1 MKRMLA
7 AAMLVSLG
15 ALHAPLAST
24 GGSET
29 KKAQERS
36 PVYLYKGW
44 PLKRPARVALIR
56 PARAT
61 DSVTTPAVFLSP
73 LVFKPVALTTAP
85 PRDGLVWEDSEVL
98 DKGDDWTAFT
108 VHCDTRGQRL
118 FLEIEDGKVQADW
131 AEVVFDNG
139 DAQVVDFAEKIQ
151 GPGLYTLLDLK
162 DGRTVNHARIV
173 ARARSDEAKLTL
185 RMAR

>member
-7 AAMLVSLG
+7 AALLLSLG
-15 ALHAPLAST
+15 ALHAEAASA
-24 GGSET
+24 GDET
-29 KKAQERS
+29 RKPQERS

-44 PLKRPARVALIR
+44 PLKRPPRVALIR
-56 PARAT
+56 PAHAG
-61 DSVTTPAVFLSP
+61 DSITPAVFLTP
-73 LVFKPVALTTAP
+73 LAFKPVALTAVP

-108 VHCDTRGQRL
+108 IHCDTHGQRM

-139 DAQVVDFAEKIQ
+139 DTQVVDFAEKVQ
-151 GPGLYTLLDLK
+151 VPGLYTLLDLK
-162 DGRTVNHARIV
+162 DGRKVNHARIV
-173 ARARSDEAKLTL
+173 ARARTDEARLTL